1 MVERSF
7 LVNIA
12 GGHATGID
20 ELSKQIEKKLVQTF
34 PDAKIQIL
42 NLDQS
47 SRLVNG
53 PKYYSYKDYDFDML
67 YNQILGLKNAVENG
81 TPLCS
86 KDDKIRVIT
95 ILCGCYALYDKRI
108 NRLSDLKVFLDS
120 DADKLLINLIKKRN
134 CTDPKELS
142 SLLNEY
148 MDNLRVEMDRYIQP
162 TRAFADIIIPSKN
175 ETLGKEIVVNGI
187 FQLVNSKD
195 ATGHSL
201 LTTPHTDQPLWD
213 FQGERMDVEK
223 SRYYD
228 LS

>member
-12 GGHATGID
+12 GGHATGIGD
-20 ELSKQIEKKLVQTF
+20 LSIQIEKKLIDAF
-34 PDAKIQIL
+34 PEAKIQII

-47 SRLVNG
+47 SRVANG
-53 PKYYSYKDYDFDML
+53 PKYYSYKDYDFDTL
-67 YNQILGLKNAVENG
+67 YNKILGLKNTVENG
-81 TPLCS
+81 TPLSS

-108 NRLSDLKVFLDS
+108 NKLSDLKVFLDS

-148 MDNLRVEMDRYIQP
+148 MDHLRVEMDRYIQP

-195 ATGHSL
+195 VTCHSL